1 MCSSDLDAKS
11 RIGGLPLSS
20 SPGEFVQ
27 VITDWLNDT
36 TSGVVAEAKELAP
49 DELPDE
55 GVPVSEEYIE
65 DDEPAFVGET
75 N

>member
-1 MCSSDLDAKS
+1 MT
-11 RIGGLPLSS
+11 
-20 SPGEFVQ
+20 SPEDFIEV
-27 VITDWLNDT
+27 VNDWLNDST
-36 TSGVVAEAKELAP
+36 RGIEAESKELAS

-65 DDEPAFVGET
+65 DDEPVFVGET